1 MADRSL
7 CVSRC
12 GSFGAGRGFW
22 GLGWVGLGLLVEW
35 RLVIVIVMLRPAG
48 LGQEKQRK
56 GGCGPERIG
65 GGEEEG
71 QAVEIFF

>member
-1 MADRSL
+1 MFRDVEVLAL
-7 CVSRC
+7 EGV
-12 GSFGAGRGFW
+12 FG
-22 GLGWVGLGLLVEW
+22 GWVGLGLLVEW

>member
-1 MADRSL
+1 
-7 CVSRC
+7 
-12 GSFGAGRGFW
+12 
-22 GLGWVGLGLLVEW
+22 LLVEW

-71 QAVEIFF
+71 QAAEIFF